1 MNLQSPPYAPSP
13 VAHELDA
20 TLDPDAYQTSD
31 AAGILL
37 ESGLSKKSKKRHASG
52 VVARVVV
59 GHNVFDDIE
68 GKVAELK
75 STFER
80 HDAFDKDALVAAAGK
95 RAWKCRQRVIRREMY
110 LNRHLLTAMA
120 KYVGTVK
127 LPTRAEGD
135 DFDGRHA
142 AYVAH
147 FSGEEVA

>member
-1 MNLQSPPYAPSP
+1 MIKQSPPPV
-13 VAHELDA
+13 VAHSLDVSLA
-20 TLDPDAYQTSD
+20 PDAFQTYD
-31 AAGILL
+31 ANGLLL
-37 ESGLSKKSKKRHASG
+37 ESGVSRKSREKHASG

-59 GHNVFDDIE
+59 GQAMFDVIE
-68 GKVAELK
+68 ARVAELK
-75 STFER
+75 EQFAR
-80 HDAFDKDALVAAAGK
+80 HDAFDKDALAAAAGK

-127 LPTRAEGD
+127 LPTRAVGD